1 MAYINLNVDALRK
14 YCEDIFVKRGYSAED
29 SKAITDVLLTADLYG
44 IESHGVQRLIRY
56 HLAIEEGSIVPDAK
70 LDIVHE
76 TPVSAVIDA
85 PRSMGQVV
93 AKKAMEMAIEKAKKT
108 GFGVVCVKGSN
119 HYGIAGYYTQMAADA
134 DMIGISMTNTEAIAI
149 PTYGKK
155 AMLGTSPIAVAMPA
169 DPVDFWFDAATTVIT
184 RGKLEVYRKKEL
196 PLPQGW
202 VADENGADCDDAN
215 RVLKNI
221 IGKLGGG
228 IFPLGGFSEETGSH
242 KGYGL
247 GIIVELF
254 TAIATGGTT
263 SPHVKNS
270 GNADTSFCLMAID
283 YGIFGDKKEMKARMS
298 NLLQELRESP
308 KADGHDRIF
317 THGEKEVESKA
328 QKLVDGVPVNEKT
341 LQELRD
347 IGASQGL
354 NFDDYFTL

>member
-14 YCEDIFVKRGYSAED
+14 YCEDIFCKRGYSAED

-56 HLAIEEGSIVPDAK
+56 HLAIEEGSIVPDVK
-70 LDIVHE
+70 PEIIHE

-108 GFGVVCVKGSN
+108 GFGVVCVRGSN